1 MNHQIR
7 LLVSAAAIVAVVI
20 GGWRVIGL
28 LLDVMNQ
35 AQGKCDYL
43 PCVWPWTFPSLAGF
57 GLLAVAG
64 TAILG
69 WMLLGRGG
77 LLRQRG

>member
-1 MNHQIR
+1 MNHPIR
-7 LLVSAAAIVAVVI
+7 LLVSAASIVAVVI
-20 GGWRVIGL
+20 GGSRVIGL
-28 LLDVMNQ
+28 LLDLMNQ

-43 PCVWPWTFPSLAGF
+43 PCVWPWTYPSLAGF

-69 WMLLGRGG
+69 WMLFDHGG
-77 LLRQRG
+77 PFHQRG

>member
-1 MNHQIR
+1 M
-7 LLVSAAAIVAVVI
+7 LLSAAAILAMVI

-28 LLDVMNQ
+28 MLDVMNQ
-35 AQGKCDYL
+35 AQGKGDYL
-43 PCVWPWTFPSLAGF
+43 PCVWPWTYPSLAGF

-69 WMLLGRGG
+69 WMLFDHGG
-77 LLRQRG
+77 PLHQRG